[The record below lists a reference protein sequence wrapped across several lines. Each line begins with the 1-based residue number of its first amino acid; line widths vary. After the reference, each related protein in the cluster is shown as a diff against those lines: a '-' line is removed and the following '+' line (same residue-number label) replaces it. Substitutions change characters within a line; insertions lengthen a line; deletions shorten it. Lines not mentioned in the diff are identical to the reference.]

1 MVVKNLPVVPTA
13 KAGSLVETPTGIP
26 WRIQYPVILETCT
39 MCLDCTLF
47 CPDGALVQQEGKRK
61 IVLNFSLCKGCGIC
75 ANECKEN
82 AIQMIPQYS
91 GVQGVFRSGG
101 K

>member
-1 MVVKNLPVVPTA
+1 MAKNLPVVPTA
-13 KAGSLVETPTGIP
+13 KAGSMAEAPNGIT
-26 WRIQYPVILETCT
+26 WRIRYPVILETCS

-47 CPDGALVQQEGKRK
+47 CPDGALAQQEDK
-61 IVLNFSLCKGCGIC
+61 IDLKLNLCKGCGIC

-82 AIQMIPQYS
+82 AIQMIPEYS
-91 GVQGVFRSGG
+91 GVQGIFHSGG